1 MKYLSNNLVHL
12 RKQKCLSQK
21 MLAKDLNIT
30 RSRISSYEEGR
41 SLPSLNFMID
51 ISEYYGITVDILLKS
66 NLTIEEDVNFI
77 NLNNNRILFPITI
90 DNDNEDLIEIIPTTA
105 QAGYLSGYDD
115 PEYIEQLK
123 KIKLPFLPTGQH
135 RAFPIKGDSMLP
147 IKDGAYVIGKFIED
161 PSEIK
166 DGKTY
171 ILVTQN
177 DGIVYKR
184 IKNNLKSNNTL
195 ELISDNNKYESYAIH
210 LAEILEIWEFA
221 CSINTQEYTES
232 ELQIS
237 SILTMFTE
245 LGIQLEQL
253 KKVL

>member
-1 MKYLSNNLVHL
+1 MKYLAKNLIHL
-12 RKQKCLSQK
+12 RKQKKYSQK
-21 MLAKDLNIT
+21 NLAQELNIT
-30 RSRISSYEEGR
+30 RSRISSYEDGR
-41 SLPSLNFMID
+41 SLPSLEFLIK
-51 ISEYYGITVDILLKS
+51 ISEYYNITVDILLKV
-66 NLTIEEDVNFI
+66 NLTIQKDISFI
-77 NLNNNRILFPITI
+77 NLNNKRILFPITV
-90 DNDNEDLIEIIPTTA
+90 DHSEDDLIEIIPTKA
-105 QAGYLSGYDD
+105 IAGYLSGYDD